1 MPLETT
7 IVSAKDH
14 LVRFKAKIIAHPQLI
29 RAKDQLDQLIEEPA
43 GASLAALIGPTGAGK
58 STLLNRVHKSVLERL
73 EADMTANTSLMP
85 IVCVEAPAPEQGSFS
100 WKDFYLRILV
110 EIKDQACEWHLALK
124 ERDLGKPGVAR
135 LASLTLAELR
145 RRVEAGFHHRGVKVL
160 LIDEA
165 QHFHKMASGR
175 RLHDQMDVLKSLASL
190 SKAFVVLFGTYELI
204 NLLELNGQLARRCVM
219 VHLPRYRYDE
229 PTQRQ
234 EFQTAIRSLEQQI
247 ILPTPPD
254 LVPHSKFFYKNSAGC
269 VGILKNWLTSGYSRT
284 LKAGGASLTMATL
297 QASMLPPSSLLK
309 IAEEIG
315 IGEAHWL
322 RSQTTDIRLDELL
335 GMDIAGKGAT
345 PFYPAVAAV
354 ARPPVGIRN
363 PTRDPVGLEAA
374 MA

>member
-1 MPLETT
+1 MPLETP
-7 IVSAKDH
+7 IASATD
-14 LVRFKAKIIAHPQLI
+14 LLASFKAKFIAHPHLI

-58 STLLNRVHKSVLERL
+58 STLMDRVNKSFLKRF

-85 IVCVEAPAPEQGSFS
+85 TVCVEAPAPELGSFS

-110 EIKDQACEWHLALK
+110 ELKDQACEWHLALK
-124 ERDLGKPGVAR
+124 ERELGKPGVAR
-135 LASLTLAELR
+135 LSSLTLADLR
-145 RRVEAGFHHRGVKVL
+145 RRVEAGFHQRGVKVL

-204 NLLELNGQLARRCVM
+204 NLWELNGQLARRCVM
-219 VHLPRYRYDE
+219 VHLPRYRYDD

-234 EFQTAIRSLEQQI
+234 DFKTAIRSLEREI
-247 ILPTPPD
+247 ILPMPPD
-254 LVPHSKFFYKNSAGC
+254 LVPHSENLYRGTDGC
-269 VGILKNWLTSGYSRT
+269 VGILKNWLTSGYSMALR
-284 LKAGGASLTMATL
+284 AGGASLTEAML
-297 QASMLPPSSLLK
+297 EASMLPPSSLVK
-309 IAEEIG
+309 IAEEISV
-315 IGEAHWL
+315 GEARWL
-322 RSQTTDIRLDELL
+322 HSQTPDIRLDELL
-335 GMDIAGKGAT
+335 GMGITGKGTT
-345 PFYPAVAAV
+345 PVYPAVAAAV
-354 ARPPVGIRN
+354 RPPVGIRN